1 MDRLGERVHPE
12 AIVRGNAFEDVRS
25 LVRKNMRYR
34 DLAGL
39 AGLMDDYL
47 ALGDELE
54 EVPTTSQTAQN
65 APTGVEMKAARA
77 NDGDTLPAST
87 TRAA

>member
-1 MDRLGERVHPE
+1 MDRVGERVHPQ
-12 AIVRGNAFEDVRS
+12 AIERAPAFDDVRS
-25 LVRKNMRYR
+25 LARKNMRYR

-54 EVPTTSQTAQN
+54 EIGQA
-65 APTGVEMKAARA
+65 APSGVQMKAERA

>member
-1 MDRLGERVHPE
+1 MDRQGDRVHPE

-25 LVRKNMRYR
+25 LARKNMRYR

-54 EVPTTSQTAQN
+54 VIASP
-65 APTGVEMKAARA
+65 APTDVEMKAARA

>member
-12 AIVRGNAFEDVRS
+12 AIVRGNAFEDVRG
-25 LVRKNMRYR
+25 LVRRNMRYR

-54 EVPTTSQTAQN
+54 EIGPTGQTT
-65 APTGVEMKAARA
+65 PTGVEMKAARA

-87 TRAA
+87 VRAA

>member
-12 AIVRGNAFEDVRS
+12 AIVRGTAFEDVRG
-25 LVRKNMRYR
+25 LARKNMRYR

-54 EVPTTSQTAQN
+54 EIGPTAQTN
-65 APTGVEMKAARA
+65 PTGVEMKAARA
-77 NDGDTLPAST
+77 NDGDTLPVST

>member
-12 AIVRGNAFEDVRS
+12 AIVRGTAFEDVRG
-25 LVRKNMRYR
+25 LARKNMRYR

-54 EVPTTSQTAQN
+54 EIGPPAQAAQTT
-65 APTGVEMKAARA
+65 PTGVEMKAARA
-77 NDGDTLPAST
+77 NDGDTLPVST